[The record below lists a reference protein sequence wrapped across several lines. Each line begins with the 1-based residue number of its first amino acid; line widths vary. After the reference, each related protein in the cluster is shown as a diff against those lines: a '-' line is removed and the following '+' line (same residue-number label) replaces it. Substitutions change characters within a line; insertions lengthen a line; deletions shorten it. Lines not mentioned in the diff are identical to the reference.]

1 MPLPAPAPP
10 ARRPDARSFRDVLG
24 RFATGVTFITAAPD
38 GKPAGLIVN
47 AFTSVSLEPP
57 LVAFCPSRSSLT
69 WSRMRR
75 TGYFAV
81 NVLGQEHEQFVA
93 HASPAGA
100 DRFADLD
107 WKPGHAGLPLLTD
120 ALATLECEIV
130 AEHPAGDHWI
140 VIGRVENLHIFPI
153 KDPLVFFAGE
163 FGARQQRGETIRVAE
178 NCSSHRI
185 GVFRCQD
192 PNRGSCCVL
201 AVAAASPGAE

>member
-1 MPLPAPAPP
+1 MPLPAPAHP
-10 ARRPDARSFRDVLG
+10 APGPDARSFRDALG

-38 GKPAGLIVN
+38 GKPDGLIVN

-75 TGYFAV
+75 TGSFAV
-81 NVLGQEHEQFVA
+81 NVLGQDHEHFVDRA
-93 HASPAGA
+93 TPAGA

-107 WKPGHAGLPLLTD
+107 WKPGHTGIPLLTD

-140 VIGRVENLHIFPI
+140 VIGRVENLHVSPI
-153 KDPLVFFAGE
+153 KDPLVFFAGQ
-163 FGARQQRGETIRVAE
+163 FGAPQQR
-178 NCSSHRI
+178 
-185 GVFRCQD
+185 D
-192 PNRGSCCVL
+192 
-201 AVAAASPGAE
+201 

>member
-1 MPLPAPAPP
+1 TSTAAHSRAHTETSRPAPSCTPWAPTAPTTTSPTSPSTNQPHSTEMPLPAPAPP

-130 AEHPAGDHWI
+130 A
-140 VIGRVENLHIFPI
+140 
-153 KDPLVFFAGE
+153 
-163 FGARQQRGETIRVAE
+163 
-178 NCSSHRI
+178 
-185 GVFRCQD
+185 
-192 PNRGSCCVL
+192 
-201 AVAAASPGAE
+201 